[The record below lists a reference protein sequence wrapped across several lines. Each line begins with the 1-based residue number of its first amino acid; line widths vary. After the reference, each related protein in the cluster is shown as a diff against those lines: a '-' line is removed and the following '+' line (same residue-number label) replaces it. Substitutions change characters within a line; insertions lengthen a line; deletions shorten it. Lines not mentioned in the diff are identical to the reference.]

1 MDSSMFELVL
11 SLHSILR
18 WGVVLT
24 GALVLMQGIAGL
36 LAGGEL
42 GQLGQRMQ
50 LLFLICIDVQL
61 LLGLVTWATS
71 PTVSSARADMGAAM
85 KNPTL
90 RYFAVEHGALM
101 LLAVVVVHAGRGWC
115 KRADSPR
122 AGHLRTALYSGVA
135 LALIAVRTPWPFT
148 EQVRPWIRLPF

>member
-1 MDSSMFELVL
+1 MFDVVL

-18 WGVVLT
+18 WGVVLS
-24 GALVLMQGIAGL
+24 GLLVLLQGLSGL

-42 GQLGQRMQ
+42 GALGKRMQ

-61 LLGLVTWATS
+61 LLGILLWTTS
-71 PTVSSARADMGAAM
+71 PTVSSARSDMGAAM
-85 KNPTL
+85 KDPTL

-101 LLAVVVVHAGRGWC
+101 LLAVVVVHAGRVWF
-115 KRADSPR
+115 KRTDSPR

-135 LALIAVRTPWPFT
+135 LALIALRTPWPFL
-148 EQVRPWIRLPF
+148 EPALARPWIRLPF